1 MPYYEDDYYRDD
13 YYAPPRR
20 YRRRRRRRGRVGLVI
35 FALILLLA
43 LFFVWRLTDGLTTF
57 AGPDMK
63 NVQNELSYSLN
74 TLAGEIRP
82 EMAVNECGTDYVA
95 QLESLASEEEDLAER
110 LRFIADHIEIY
121 TEEAVKT
128 ALQGGEKLDF
138 ALLMPFRQADD
149 SGLNAVI
156 TVDEGEI
163 PYLIQYDTRW
173 GYHAYGSS
181 VMGITACGPTC
192 LSMVVIGL
200 TGNTSATPARIADYA
215 ESAGHYV
222 SGAGTA
228 WSLFTQGAGDF
239 GVKCETIST
248 DEETMRSRLENGE
261 IIIASMLP
269 GDFTTSGH
277 FIVIYDHGLFGF
289 NVYDPNSVELSR
301 KTWSF
306 EKLSGQIAQLWSF
319 SAASASGGDSL
330 AGSTWYADCEEFI
343 TLRSAP
349 STSADA
355 VTTIPKGAQMTY
367 ISASGEFVY
376 VEYQGQRGYVLA
388 SYIARADSSGVVAD
402 PAAYGGEWVA
412 DCDEY
417 VTLRSAPDAGAG
429 EMNRIPRGASVDLLG
444 WQGAFALVEYGG
456 ERGWALATYLSRP
469 GEDFGLSTVQGTADY
484 GCDELQSD
492 LYALAAEFPGA
503 LSVSEIGRS
512 VDGRS
517 ILAAAAGAEGAQFE
531 VIIQAGIHGREMLSS
546 MLAAAQLE
554 HLLRAGVPEGV
565 RFHFIAMVNPDG
577 VEISRTRTLSEA
589 QREIYAADLAAGY
602 TDLDEDEYAAQWK
615 ANAAGVDINRNFS
628 AGWAELDGRSAPS
641 SELYGGAQPE
651 DQPESRALAEYTR
664 RVQPDATV
672 SLHTSGGVIYA
683 EYADAAVNGESRSLA
698 AAVCALTGYTISDT
712 AGLDAGGYKDY
723 VQEALGAPGVTVE
736 LGFGANPQTER
747 AVDSTLARGL
757 DIPRTAAEWLRQRGA

>member
-63 NVQNELSYSLN
+63 NVQDELSYSLN

-163 PYLIQYDTRW
+163 PYIIQYDTRW

-228 WSLFTQGAGDF
+228 WTLFDTGAAAF
-239 GVKCETIST
+239 GLRGEAIST
-248 DEETMRSRLENGE
+248 NDDDMRARLRDGE

-277 FIVIYDHGLFGF
+277 FIVIYDHGLFGY
-289 NVYDPNSVELSR
+289 NVYDPNSVELSSR
-301 KTWSF
+301 TWSF
-306 EKLSGQIAQLWSF
+306 DKLEGQIAQLWSF
-319 SAASASGGDSL
+319 TAAQSGGESL
-330 AGSTWYADCEEFI
+330 AGTIWYADCEEFI
-343 TLRSAP
+343 TLRAAP
-349 STSADA
+349 STSAEA
-355 VTTIPKGAQMTY
+355 LTTIPKGGQMTY
-367 ISASGEFVY
+367 ISASGEFTY
-376 VEYQGQRGYVLA
+376 VEYQGQRGYVLT
-388 SYIARADSSGVVAD
+388 SYIARA
-402 PAAYGGEWVA
+402 E
-412 DCDEY
+412 
-417 VTLRSAPDAGAG
+417 
-429 EMNRIPRGASVDLLG
+429 
-444 WQGAFALVEYGG
+444 
-456 ERGWALATYLSRP
+456 
-469 GEDFGLSTVQGTADY
+469 
-484 GCDELQSD
+484 
-492 LYALAAEFPGA
+492 
-503 LSVSEIGRS
+503 
-512 VDGRS
+512 
-517 ILAAAAGAEGAQFE
+517 
-531 VIIQAGIHGREMLSS
+531 
-546 MLAAAQLE
+546 
-554 HLLRAGVPEGV
+554 
-565 RFHFIAMVNPDG
+565 
-577 VEISRTRTLSEA
+577 
-589 QREIYAADLAAGY
+589 
-602 TDLDEDEYAAQWK
+602 
-615 ANAAGVDINRNFS
+615 
-628 AGWAELDGRSAPS
+628 
-641 SELYGGAQPE
+641 
-651 DQPESRALAEYTR
+651 
-664 RVQPDATV
+664 
-672 SLHTSGGVIYA
+672 
-683 EYADAAVNGESRSLA
+683 
-698 AAVCALTGYTISDT
+698 
-712 AGLDAGGYKDY
+712 
-723 VQEALGAPGVTVE
+723 
-736 LGFGANPQTER
+736 
-747 AVDSTLARGL
+747 
-757 DIPRTAAEWLRQRGA
+757 

>member
-1 MPYYEDDYYRDD
+1 
-13 YYAPPRR
+13 
-20 YRRRRRRRGRVGLVI
+20 
-35 FALILLLA
+35 
-43 LFFVWRLTDGLTTF
+43 
-57 AGPDMK
+57 
-63 NVQNELSYSLN
+63 
-74 TLAGEIRP
+74 
-82 EMAVNECGTDYVA
+82 
-95 QLESLASEEEDLAER
+95 
-110 LRFIADHIEIY
+110 
-121 TEEAVKT
+121 
-128 ALQGGEKLDF
+128 
-138 ALLMPFRQADD
+138 
-149 SGLNAVI
+149 
-156 TVDEGEI
+156 
-163 PYLIQYDTRW
+163 
-173 GYHAYGSS
+173 
-181 VMGITACGPTC
+181 
-192 LSMVVIGL
+192 
-200 TGNTSATPARIADYA
+200 
-215 ESAGHYV
+215 
-222 SGAGTA
+222 
-228 WSLFTQGAGDF
+228 
-239 GVKCETIST
+239 
-248 DEETMRSRLENGE
+248 
-261 IIIASMLP
+261 
-269 GDFTTSGH
+269 
-277 FIVIYDHGLFGF
+277 
-289 NVYDPNSVELSR
+289 
-301 KTWSF
+301 
-306 EKLSGQIAQLWSF
+306 
-319 SAASASGGDSL
+319 
-330 AGSTWYADCEEFI
+330 
-343 TLRSAP
+343 
-349 STSADA
+349 
-355 VTTIPKGAQMTY
+355 MTY

-469 GEDFGLSTVQGTADY
+469 GEDFGLSTVQPTADY

-517 ILAAAAGAEGAQFE
+517 ILAAAAGAEGAEFE
-531 VIIQAGIHGREMLSS
+531 VIIQAGIHGRERLSS

-589 QREIYAADLAAGY
+589 QREIYAADLATGY
-602 TDLDEDEYAAQWK
+602 TDLDEGEYAAQWK

-664 RVQPDATV
+664 RVQPDVTV

-757 DIPRTAAEWLRQRGA
+757 DIPRTVAEWLRQRGA